1 MGEQEDEATTTEHG
15 WEHFTPH
22 LPEVIEDPYPAFRW
36 LRHHA
41 PVFYVASEDIWV
53 LSRHA
58 DIQAAARDFQTFSQL
73 EGVGYAREHGG
84 LGLTSLDP
92 PHHTEMRR
100 LTAPLFS
107 PRAVKQHRAQAVGV
121 LDRLLDEVF
130 AASEPVNLAEVVANP
145 YLSTIVGD
153 LMGLPEH
160 SRALVK
166 DGATA
171 GSLMM
176 AGDFDPVNLSMAEQF
191 VAYFEGFV
199 RERGEALGR
208 GECPAG
214 PFSNTIFDTCP
225 TGYEPT
231 FEERVTYE
239 TLLATGGNETTAQ
252 LLSNLMILLSEQPE
266 ILERLRT
273 EPQLRPSAVEEVLR
287 YISPVTGLFR
297 HTTRAVQIPA
307 ADREIPA
314 GAKVLLMYGSG
325 NHDDAHYARPDE
337 FVIDRFPR
345 GFADADHLSF
355 TIGIH
360 VCLGA
365 HLAREMID
373 VFLERFATRVAAITI
388 TGPVQRSHNALVR
401 VIDDLPARLHQRADM
416 T

>member
-107 PRAVKQHRAQAVGV
+107 PRAVKQHRAQAVGDV
-121 LDRLLDEVF
+121 LLLDEVF

-191 VAYFEGFV
+191 VAYFEGTGDLRDAV
-199 RERGEALGR
+199 GHRRQRDHRATALQPHDPALRAAGDPRAAAHRAAAATVGRRG
-208 GECPAG
+208 
-214 PFSNTIFDTCP
+214 S
-225 TGYEPT
+225 
-231 FEERVTYE
+231 
-239 TLLATGGNETTAQ
+239 
-252 LLSNLMILLSEQPE
+252 
-266 ILERLRT
+266 
-273 EPQLRPSAVEEVLR
+273 
-287 YISPVTGLFR
+287 SPLHIPGD
-297 HTTRAVQIPA
+297 RAVPPHHPRS
-307 ADREIPA
+307 AD
-314 GAKVLLMYGSG
+314 
-325 NHDDAHYARPDE
+325 
-337 FVIDRFPR
+337 PR
-345 GFADADHLSF
+345 S
-355 TIGIH
+355 
-360 VCLGA
+360 
-365 HLAREMID
+365 
-373 VFLERFATRVAAITI
+373 
-388 TGPVQRSHNALVR
+388 
-401 VIDDLPARLHQRADM
+401 
-416 T
+416 